1 MAERLAF
8 PLTLLYKQ
16 EGDLWAALACEVDVA
31 SCGDSLDEA
40 RAMLREA
47 VELYL
52 TEMLASGQR
61 TQIERPVPPE
71 ALAEFIGEDRENA
84 RIERVTAILW
94 TEPGEREYRTEFVPS
109 LTTPVD
115 YCGHVLAT
123 G

>member
-1 MAERLAF
+1 MPERLAF

-31 SCGDSLDEA
+31 SCGDTLDEA

-52 TEMLASGQR
+52 TEMVASGR
-61 TQIERPVPPE
+61 RADIERPVPPE
-71 ALAEFIGEDRENA
+71 ELAEFIGEDRENA

-94 TEPGEREYRTEFVPS
+94 RESGERGYCAEFVPS

-115 YCGHVLAT
+115 YCVQVLAA